1 MTDVPAQRTEPDT
14 SDGICGADSPNGY
27 VCSEPAGHD
36 GPHVAARGPGRVI
49 EEWAVAPPD
58 HWRTDP
64 APADLPLTEA
74 IAVERL
80 ALDEQQPES
89 IRDAAARYDDALTA
103 VAVAADAEQMAE
115 EHYADRCAE
124 TTVARREAAEA
135 RLALLALLGG
145 AA

>member
-14 SDGICGADSPNGY
+14 GDGICGADSPNCY
-27 VCSEPAGHD
+27 ICTSPAGHD
-36 GPHVAARGPGRVI
+36 GPHVATRGPGRVI
-49 EEWAVAPPD
+49 EEWAVAPPEPR
-58 HWRTDP
+58 WTDP

-80 ALDEQQPES
+80 VLDESQPES
-89 IRDAAARYDDALTA
+89 IRDAAARYDDALAA

-124 TTVARREAAEA
+124 TIAAQREAAEA
-135 RLALLALLGG
+135 RLALLGLLGG

>member
-14 SDGICGADSPNGY
+14 SDGICGADSPNCY
-27 VCSEPAGHD
+27 VCTQVAGHD
-36 GPHVAARGPGRVI
+36 GPHRATDLAESTVY
-49 EEWAVAPPD
+49 EEW
-58 HWRTDP
+58 TDP

-80 ALDEQQPES
+80 VLDEQKPES

-135 RLALLALLGG
+135 RLALLALIPAGG
-145 AA
+145 E

>member
-14 SDGICGADSPNGY
+14 SGGICGADSPNGY
-27 VCSEPAGHD
+27 ICTSPAGHD
-36 GPHVAARGPGRVI
+36 GPHVAALGAGRVI
-49 EEWAVAPPD
+49 EEWA
-58 HWRTDP
+58 DP
-64 APADLPLTEA
+64 APTDLPLTEA

-80 ALDEQQPES
+80 ALDEQQPGP

-124 TTVARREAAEA
+124 TIAAQREAAEA
-135 RLALLALLGG
+135 RLALLGLLGG

>member
-27 VCSEPAGHD
+27 ICTSPAGHD
-36 GPHVAARGPGRVI
+36 GPHVATGPSGRPYD
-49 EEWAVAPPD
+49 EW
-58 HWRTDP
+58 TDP
-64 APADLPLTEA
+64 APTDLPLTEA

-80 ALDEQQPES
+80 ALDEQQPET

-124 TTVARREAAEA
+124 TIAARRSAAEA